1 MAREKKKVI
10 SEKITQTDADRLFGE
25 YAEAYFQ
32 MKETSALL
40 EQEIAKVRD
49 KYSPK
54 LLKLEKITTEKF
66 DLLQHFAE
74 TNSDL
79 FEDKKS
85 LSMTHG
91 LLGFRTGTPKLKLL
105 KNFNWDR
112 VMEKLKENLKLS
124 KFIRNKPEVDKEK
137 LIASREDDNITQF
150 FPEIGVVISQD
161 ETFFV
166 ECFEEVTA

>member
-1 MAREKKKVI
+1 MAREKKTVI
-10 SEKITQTDADRLFGE
+10 TEKITTADADKIFGE
-25 YAEAYFQ
+25 YAEAYFKL
-32 MKETSALL
+32 KETSALL
-40 EQEIAKVRD
+40 EQEIATVRD

-79 FEDKKS
+79 FEEKKS
-85 LSMTHG
+85 AQFTHG

-105 KNFNWDR
+105 KSFNWDR
-112 VMEKLKENLKLS
+112 VMDKLKQNLKLQS
-124 KFIRNKPEVDKEK
+124 FIRNKPEVDKEK
-137 LIASREDDNITQF
+137 LIASRDDHSITQF

-166 ECFEEVTA
+166 ECKEEVPA